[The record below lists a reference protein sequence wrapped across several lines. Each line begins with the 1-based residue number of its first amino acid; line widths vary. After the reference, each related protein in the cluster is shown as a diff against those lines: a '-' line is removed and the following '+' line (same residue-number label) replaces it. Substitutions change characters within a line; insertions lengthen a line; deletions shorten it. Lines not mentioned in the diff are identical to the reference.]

1 MGTGRYGGSALTIG
15 VCVEGRSDLAFWET
29 ILHREF
35 LGVRFDIKALKGRP
49 KLVARA
55 AELVDGFRSLHYPFS
70 IILVDRN
77 SDPCVR
83 ATVQAFDQEIIAA
96 ARTPL
101 GKRNVFVCVAVAEL
115 ESWYLADEEAI
126 RHVRPDVQYSAP
138 PETGVRSAEST
149 LRRLWKKSG
158 RVGYPGGGKIELARA
173 VARAFHPDRAR
184 LHSASFAY
192 FWDRVTTAIYAAS

>member
-1 MGTGRYGGSALTIG
+1 MGTGRNGGSALTIG

-126 RHVRPDVQYSAP
+126 RHAIPAVPYCAP
-138 PETGVRSAEST
+138 PETGLVGAERT
-149 LRRLWKKSG
+149 IRRLWRG
-158 RVGYPGGGKIELARA
+158 AGHEGPPGGGKLGLARA
-173 VARAFHPDRAR
+173 VAQRFDPERAKC
-184 LHSASFAY
+184 HSASFAY
-192 FWDRVTTAIYAAS
+192 FWDRVKTAIHAAS